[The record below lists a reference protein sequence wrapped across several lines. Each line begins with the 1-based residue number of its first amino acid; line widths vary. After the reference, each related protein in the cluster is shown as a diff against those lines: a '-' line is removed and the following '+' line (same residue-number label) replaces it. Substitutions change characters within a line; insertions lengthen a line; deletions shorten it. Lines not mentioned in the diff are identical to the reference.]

1 MSWNDFPEFV
11 VYSRYVANNCP
22 EVLQYFL
29 NWNNEILFSITDG
42 KSFWIQTQNGN
53 LTMDCGSYPPTTF
66 DLTVTLD
73 TATAL
78 LLLTQKLNAQTAY
91 LQGKISVDG
100 SLQNS
105 HTFSEILSTIVSTI
119 IQSSANAPA
128 INLNDAIQIL
138 ANNNSLTIPDGLTL
152 IPAISIE
159 LNTSAEGQPFGS
171 QIVNGTLIIVDDTGK
186 IVPQLDNCLQ
196 SVVKFINSTTVLL
209 GGNEGNLQLWNY
221 KTNTLQNLP
230 IPGGNHALDYDQQ
243 TDTFMVLDYIISN
256 QIFNGLNISYD
267 ILSEYTRSGQL
278 IWQWNGKQYF
288 PFNSTQYE
296 SNGAN
301 ETFLGYVDWMHSNE
315 FCMG

>member
-1 MSWNDFPEFV
+1 M
-11 VYSRYVANNCP
+11 
-22 EVLQYFL
+22 
-29 NWNNEILFSITDG
+29 
-42 KSFWIQTQNGN
+42 
-53 LTMDCGSYPPTTF
+53 
-66 DLTVTLD
+66 
-73 TATAL
+73 
-78 LLLTQKLNAQTAY
+78 
-91 LQGKISVDG
+91 DG

-186 IVPQLDNCLQ
+186 IVAQLDNCLQ

-301 ETFLGYVDWMHSNE
+301 ETFLGYVDWMHSNSFVWDKE
-315 FCMG
+315 NNWIYLNIRSLDSIIKIDMTNDQIIWEAGRFGNFTLYDQNGNQVSTLFYHPHGLEQIALNIFMVFDNDFLNSSNPRYI